1 MKNFVKVVLLA
12 SSMVAGVAYADGF
25 RESDYP
31 FVPNAVSPSIG
42 QKVEQISLTDS
53 DYPGI
58 LINSGVAREVVMQE
72 LVDYNRV
79 NPYSFYS
86 Y

>member
-31 FVPNAVSPSIG
+31 FVPNAVSPS
-42 QKVEQISLTDS
+42 
-53 DYPGI
+53 
-58 LINSGVAREVVMQE
+58 
-72 LVDYNRV
+72 
-79 NPYSFYS
+79 
-86 Y
+86 